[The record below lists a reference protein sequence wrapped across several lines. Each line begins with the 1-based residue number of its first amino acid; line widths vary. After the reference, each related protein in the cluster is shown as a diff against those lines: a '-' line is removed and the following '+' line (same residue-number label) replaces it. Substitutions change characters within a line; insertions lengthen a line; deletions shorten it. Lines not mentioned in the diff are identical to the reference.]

1 MAKIEGSGR
10 KKGTPNKKTLILSE
24 ILDSLDCDVPTKLI
38 DLLNLLDPD
47 KQADVLLELMSY
59 LFPKRKALELT
70 GADGGVIQV
79 NSYSQLSDE
88 ERNKRINDLLAK
100 QNADK

>member
-1 MAKIEGSGR
+1 MTKIKGSGR

-24 ILDSLDCDVPTKLI
+24 ILESLDCRVTEKLTE
-38 DLLNLLDPD
+38 LLPQLDPD

-59 LFPKRKALELT
+59 LFPKRKALEVT
-70 GADGGVIQV
+70 GADGGAIQI
-79 NSYSQLSDE
+79 NALSQLSPE
-88 ERNKRINDLLAK
+88 ERNKRINQLLEK

>member
-1 MAKIEGSGR
+1 MNKIDGSGR
-10 KKGTPNKKTLILSE
+10 KKGTPNKKTLVLSE
-24 ILDSLDCDVPTKLI
+24 ILDSLDCDVPSKLI
-38 DLLNLLDPD
+38 EILNQLEPE

-70 GADGGVIQV
+70 GAEGGAILLNTHV
-79 NSYSQLSDE
+79 QLSPV
-88 ERNKRINDLLAK
+88 ERNKRISDLLAR